1 MSEHNDNNPDD
12 LNTSLYEETKESI
25 NQGESLTTRL
35 ETMITTT
42 KPESPLA
49 RSPNLSHTPITTRR
63 IKMSTTSTSS
73 LTLPKSHKLKEAEN

>member
-1 MSEHNDNNPDD
+1 MSKHNDNNPDD
-12 LNTSLYEETKESI
+12 LDTSLYKETKESI

-49 RSPNLSHTPITTRR
+49 RSPNLLYTPIITRR
-63 IKMSTTSTSS
+63 IKMSTTLTLS
-73 LTLPKSHKLKEAEN
+73 LTLPESYKLKGAKN